1 MTHEGTEVEAALAG
15 KKAVMTAPR
24 EHVHGQEGGIR
35 QLDEEDLAGRD
46 RLDRF
51 RVVTLRQDVEAVE
64 AHPDQGMIS
73 EAHDAGGRLVAVD
86 EPAPR
91 ERLVG
96 DSHAK
101 ALGEIPELTQLRRR
115 KLLVSAARCPDVAAE
130 QHGLDAETVHQREL
144 RRRAPQVLLEQ
155 VRADAFEVAEG
166 LVQIERQ
173 PELLRPRPDRLGR
186 VRRCD
191 EVGLEHLHPIE
202 PGLLRGEELLI
213 ERAAEADRCDRRAH
227 DTSTRHRRWRPCD
240 SQSSIAFRLYY
251 LVRSIHRGI
260 EGDSTPLEGDP
271 R

>member
-15 KKAVMTAPR
+15 KEAVMTAPG
-24 EHVHGQEGGIR
+24 EHVHGEEGGVR

-46 RLDRF
+46 RFDGF

-64 AHPDQGMIS
+64 THPDAGVIR
-73 EAHDAGGRLVAVD
+73 EAHDAGGRLVVVD

-96 DSHAK
+96 DSHAE
-101 ALGEIPELTQLRRR
+101 ALGEIPELPQLRRR
-115 KLLVSAARCPDVAAE
+115 KLLVSAARRPDVAAE
-130 QHGLDAETVHQREL
+130 QHGLDAETVHEGEL

-191 EVGLEHLHPIE
+191 EVGLEDLHPVE
-202 PGLLRGEELLI
+202 PRLMRGDELLI
-213 ERAAEADRCDRRAH
+213 KRAAEADRGDRRAH
-227 DTSTRHRRWRPCD
+227 DTSSRHRRWRPCD
-240 SQSSIAFRLYY
+240 SRSSIA
-251 LVRSIHRGI
+251 SDCTI
-260 EGDSTPLEGDP
+260 
-271 R
+271 